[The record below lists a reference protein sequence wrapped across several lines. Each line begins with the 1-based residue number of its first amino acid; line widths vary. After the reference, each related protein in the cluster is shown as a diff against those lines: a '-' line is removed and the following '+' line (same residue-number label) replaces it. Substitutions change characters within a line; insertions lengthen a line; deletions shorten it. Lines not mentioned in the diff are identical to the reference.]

1 MSNLLLITSSLFGDP
16 SKSTQ
21 IAGEFVDAWRR
32 AHPGATVVE
41 RALAPDAI
49 PHLSLD
55 ALGALMTPAEQRS
68 PGQAASVAFADWLI
82 EELEAADTIVLAAPM
97 YNFTIPSTLK
107 AWIDHVARAGRTFR
121 YTAAGPEGLL
131 KGKKVFVVT
140 GRGGVYSGDAPAKV
154 YDFQEPYLRGVL
166 SFLGLTDVTFI
177 HVEGLKV
184 SPEAAEQG
192 LARARD
198 AIASAVGLSQAAAA

>member
-1 MSNLLLITSSLFGDP
+1 MSKLLLVTSSLFANQ
-16 SKSTQ
+16 SKSGE
-21 IAGEFVDAWRR
+21 IAREFVDAWRR
-32 AHPGATVVE
+32 THAHSTVVE
-41 RALAPDAI
+41 RDLTAASM

-68 PGQAASVAFADWLI
+68 AEQAASVAFADSLI
-82 EELEAADTIVLAAPM
+82 EELEAADTIVLAVPM
-97 YNFTIPSTLK
+97 YNFAVPSTLK

-131 KGKKVFVVT
+131 KGKKVFIVT
-140 GRGGVYSGDAPAKV
+140 GRGGVYTGDSPAKV
-154 YDFQEPYLRGVL
+154 FDFQEPYLRGIL
-166 SFLGLTDVTFI
+166 GFLGLDDVTFI

-192 LARARD
+192 VARARER
-198 AIASAVGLSQAAAA
+198 IAALVGLLEATAA